1 MTDDNLEEISA
12 ALEAI
17 AKNQPF
23 AVPQVAPQ
31 LGAAFETILA
41 ARQKDALSRL
51 DRAIGI
57 SVHANELGTVMA
69 SVTSSSD
76 KINRSTQTIAAT
88 SEELSASVTSIEQN
102 IHQLRDLSQ
111 TMRENATNST
121 NATQDALE
129 ATRITTDSLTR
140 VSENVEGLN
149 AVARQISSA
158 VLTIEE
164 IALQT
169 KLLALN
175 ASVEAARAGE
185 AGRGFSVVAQEV
197 RSLSE
202 QTNAM
207 TESIRNLV
215 EGLETEMTKM
225 SDSIDEVG
233 TVSRRSRDSLDISN
247 GAVKDLEGAI
257 YGVDE
262 GLSEITRSVTE
273 QAAAAASLA
282 DVASTGSY
290 LAGENERSVTHARQ
304 RIDDLVSA
312 VGREL
317 AEVTKTEVP
326 DMVPRLAKA
335 DHVIWKKRL
344 GDMFAGQLKL
354 NAEELSDHHCC
365 RLGRWYHGDA
375 SQGYRNLPSFRAL
388 EDPHRMVH
396 EAGIAAARAYNGGDS
411 DRALQHLDQVEQA
424 SNEVLSCLDRMIAE
438 HATQGGLSRSA

>member
-1 MTDDNLEEISA
+1 MTDETLEAISA
-12 ALEAI
+12 TLEAI

-23 AVPQVAPQ
+23 AVPQISPQ
-31 LGAAFETILA
+31 IDAAFETVLR
-41 ARQKDALSRL
+41 ARQKETLSRL
-51 DRAIGI
+51 DRAIAI
-57 SVHANELGTVMA
+57 SVHSNELGTVMA
-69 SVTSSSD
+69 HMTSSSD

-88 SEELSASVTSIEQN
+88 SEQLSASVTTIEQN

-111 TMRENATNST
+111 TMRANAANSSSAT
-121 NATQDALE
+121 REALGATQ
-129 ATRITTDSLTR
+129 ITSDSLAR

-149 AVARQISSA
+149 TVARQISSA

-207 TESIRNLV
+207 TESIRSLV
-215 EGLETEMTKM
+215 EGLEIEVTKM
-225 SDSIDEVG
+225 SRSIDEVG
-233 TVSRRSRDSLDISN
+233 AVSRRSRDSLATSD
-247 GAVKDLEGAI
+247 GAMTELAEAI
-257 YGVDE
+257 FGVDE

-282 DVASTGSY
+282 DVASSGSY
-290 LAGENERSVTHARQ
+290 LAEENTQSVASARE
-304 RIDDLVSA
+304 RIDALISA

-317 AEVTKTEVP
+317 ADVSKIEVP
-326 DMVPRLAKA
+326 EMIPRLAKA

-344 GDMFAGQLKL
+344 TDMFSGLLKL
-354 NAEELSDHHCC
+354 DADELSDHHCC
-365 RLGRWYHGDA
+365 RLGRWYYGDG
-375 SQGYRNLPSFRAL
+375 SLGYRELHSFHLL
-388 EDPHRMVH
+388 EGPHREVH
-396 EAGIAAARAYNGGDS
+396 EAGIAAARAYNSGDA
-411 DRALQHLDQVEQA
+411 DLALHHLAEVEQA
-424 SNEVLSCLDRMIAE
+424 SNDVLGCLSRMIE
-438 HATQGGLSRSA
+438 EYEGTESLSRSA